1 MNSSS
6 TESDKLRAVA
16 LSLLLAGSVLAVTI
30 GFAGTG
36 MAASGNDPRVGIES
50 PTNGGELTTQPII
63 SGTATDDSG
72 ISTVELRIENSSG
85 HTWDGSGFDSDSTD
99 EWREAKNLTG
109 SPTSVDWSYDT
120 YSNGITAD
128 GEYTVTA
135 QVTNVNGNTQTE
147 SINPLTGNPTE
158 ITYEV
163 DTQAPSLTSVE
174 VTGKDG
180 NDDTVSDGDTV
191 EVTAD
196 VTDSQSGLASVTVDA
211 EVLGGPSNL
220 TLTDDGGTY
229 DATFDV
235 TEPQMGE
242 GDVSLTVT
250 ATDNFGQSRTA
261 SDAVTL
267 DTSAV
272 DASSI
277 SVDHDFVGI
286 VKDPGSLTVTASNV
300 VDSQGYEVT
309 DGTADITVSGKTYT
323 VSVSDGNIT
332 DTIDPTDI
340 DNTEQTGVATVSLGT
355 ATTTVRLMHEVEGL
369 DKGYQVGGTPMPA
382 DNVVV
387 SDDVND
393 VTAYDPS
400 NKSWGE
406 ANERRGGEGY
416 YIDAETSDARIG
428 YTFDEDA
435 EKKSDSK
442 LLEKGYNLV
451 GASPNMNNGNTISA
465 TDDLGAD
472 LDVEND
478 PNVSA
483 LLPDSNIDDK
493 KGIDAFKNNS
503 DGTNGVDAYDAYWVK
518 ISSTDDYI
526 RTTVE
531 VAYDPTI
538 NRT

>member
-1 MNSSS
+1 
-6 TESDKLRAVA
+6 
-16 LSLLLAGSVLAVTI
+16 VT
-30 GFAGTG
+30 
-36 MAASGNDPRVGIES
+36 
-50 PTNGGELTTQPII
+50 
-63 SGTATDDSG
+63 
-72 ISTVELRIENSSG
+72 SSG
-85 HTWDGSGFDSDSTD
+85 
-99 EWREAKNLTG
+99 
-109 SPTSVDWSYDT
+109 
-120 YSNGITAD
+120 
-128 GEYTVTA
+128 
-135 QVTNVNGNTQTE
+135 GNTQTE
-147 SINPLTGNPTE
+147 EFNAVNPDPTE
-158 ITYEV
+158 VTYEV
-163 DTQAPSLTSVE
+163 DTQAPSLTNVE
-174 VTGKDG
+174 VTEEGD
-180 NDDTVSDGDTV
+180 DDTVSDGDTV
-191 EVTAD
+191 KVGAN
-196 VTDSQSGLASVTVDA
+196 VTDAQSGVGSVSVDA
-211 EVLGGPSNL
+211 AVLGGSADL
-220 TLTDDGGTY
+220 TLTDGDNDDVY
-229 DATFDV
+229 DATFTV
-235 TEPQMGE
+235 NNPQTGE
-242 GDVSLTVT
+242 GEVSLTVT
-250 ATDNFGQSRTA
+250 AADNFGQSRTA

-286 VKDPGSLTVTASNV
+286 VKDPSNITITASGV
-300 VDSQGYEVT
+300 VDDQGYKVT
-309 DGTADITVSGKTYT
+309 NGTADITIGSKSYEVT
-323 VSVSDGNIT
+323 VKDGDIN
-332 DTIDPTDI
+332 DTIDPTAI
-340 DNTEQTGVATVSLGT
+340 DNTTATGVATVSLGT
-355 ATTTVRLMHEVEGL
+355 ATDTVRLMHEVEGL
-369 DKGYQVGGTPMPA
+369 DEGYQVGGTPMPA

-478 PNVSA
+478 SNVSA

-531 VAYDPTI
+531 VAYDPSDQ
-538 NRT
+538 